1 MYGHNAIISKLGIGW
16 RCQQEERNGRERN
29 RIMQECLMRS
39 MKSSMVLKL
48 LNLVM
53 VVDDIE
59 DLKKLRMYAVNSLH
73 SIMICFS

>member
-1 MYGHNAIISKLGIGW
+1 MYGHNAIISNLGIGW

-59 DLKKLRMYAVNSLH
+59 DLKKLRMLSTAYTP
-73 SIMICFS
+73 